1 MSELEGVDREQLPLA
16 TTVQM
21 KLANGRLQ
29 RSRRSCSPDCVTYLW
44 VPFHQMLQVLKMRGD
59 PCEPRRWRRYH
70 TSVFISLS
78 VSILSWLL
86 SGDDKVWPEVVC
98 SVLLEKWGWNQD
110 VLTKA
115 TVEDARTVVGFVCL
129 RCSDEPRRPTPR
141 NPPPLTAVVTNNDW

>member
-59 PCEPRRWRRYH
+59 PSEPRRWRRYH

-86 SGDDKVWPEVVC
+86 SGDDKVWPEVVY

-115 TVEDARTVVGFVCL
+115 TVERMPEQLLVLSVWGAL
-129 RCSDEPRRPTPR
+129 MRPTPR